1 MNIEEDTMAYYYIL
15 KHRIGLCM
23 PSTCSIEDLGNVTE
37 RRKYLEFS
45 CKANCFLYIFTISL
59 VTVLQSNLRK

>member
-37 RRKYLEFS
+37 KGKNHIFFMCFYL
-45 CKANCFLYIFTISL
+45 
-59 VTVLQSNLRK
+59 